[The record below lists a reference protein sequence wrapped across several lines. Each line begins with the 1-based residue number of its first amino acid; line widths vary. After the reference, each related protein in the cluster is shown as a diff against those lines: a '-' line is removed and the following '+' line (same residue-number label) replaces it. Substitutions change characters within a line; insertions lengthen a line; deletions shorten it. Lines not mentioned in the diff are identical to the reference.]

1 MPRKTRTRRGGPLYS
16 VDHRMYL
23 EIGISFFESPFGEGE
38 HFRED
43 EAIECWNHLRAD
55 ILLEHISH
63 SPCTR
68 PWAWWHLEDR
78 EPRLC
83 VTAVRGEP
91 DSDDEDPYVEYGCSS
106 PYANVSI
113 RELHFEAQAHYLRR
127 YGLLLKSEREH
138 LVCHPELLESV
149 EGALV
154 HWR

>member
-1 MPRKTRTRRGGPLYS
+1 MPRKSRTRRGGPYYS
-16 VDHRMYL
+16 VDHRTYL
-23 EIGISFFESPFGEGE
+23 EVGMAFGEPPFGEGE
-38 HFRED
+38 YFRED
-43 EAIECWNHLRAD
+43 EAIDCWNTLRAE

-68 PWAWWHLEDR
+68 PWAWWQLEDR

-83 VTAVRGEP
+83 VSTVRGEAEP
-91 DSDDEDPYVEYGCSS
+91 TEEPVFEYGCAS
-106 PYANVSI
+106 PYAEVDR
-113 RELHFEAQAHYLRR
+113 RELRFESQAHYLRR

-138 LVCHPELLESV
+138 LLSHPELLEPI